1 MMELYQALCFAFVN
15 ARAHTRARQ
24 MIRNDALSH
33 RSPGSQGAPE
43 SSLIKFLTR
52 LLIKLLLQL
61 LIKLLIKLLCE
72 APY

>member
-1 MMELYQALCFAFVN
+1 MELYQALCVAFVY
-15 ARAHTRARQ
+15 ARTHTRARQ
-24 MIRNDALSH
+24 KIRHDALSH
-33 RSPGSQGAPE
+33 RIPGPQGAPE